1 LLVTYGSSS
10 EVLARSIA
18 KTVGLALVEINR
30 RRFPDGEQY
39 VRVMGNVSGEDVAVV
54 QSLGMNPD
62 TLLLEYALLVDALK
76 GAGCRS
82 VTGVIPYLAY
92 ARQDSRFH
100 RGEPL
105 SIKVVA
111 KFIESAGTDRLI
123 TVDMHLHR
131 HKEIKDVFSIP
142 AVNLS
147 AMPLLAEYYRKNFG
161 FQKTVVVGPDME
173 SEQWAKVVAEKLSA
187 PYTILEKERLGDR
200 DIKVS
205 GELSAKGN
213 RVVLVDDIIS
223 TGKTLIEVVA
233 MLKAQGVKRVDA
245 LVTHALLVE
254 GAFTKL
260 REAGLSEL
268 ISTDTVP
275 NQCARVSIAP
285 LIADALKKD
294 VLK

>member
-18 KTVGLALVEINR
+18 KTVGLALVEINI

-39 VRVMGNVSGEDVAVV
+39 VKVLGNVSGEDVAVV

-62 TLLLEYALLVDALK
+62 ALFIEYSLLVDALK
-76 GAGCRS
+76 GVGCRS
-82 VTGVIPYLAY
+82 VTAVIPYLAY

-105 SIKVVA
+105 SIKVIA

-131 HKEIKDVFSIP
+131 YKEIREVFSIP
-142 AVNLS
+142 AANLS

-161 FQKTVVVGPDME
+161 SQKTVVIGPDME

-187 PYTILEKERLGDR
+187 KYMILEKERLGDR
-200 DIKVS
+200 DVKVS
-205 GELSAKGN
+205 GELSAKGSK
-213 RVVLVDDIIS
+213 VVLVDDIIS
-223 TGKTLIEVVA
+223 TGKTLIEVISR
-233 MLKAQGVKRVDA
+233 LKAQGVKRVDA

-254 GAFTKL
+254 GALTKL
-260 REAGLSEL
+260 RRAGLSEL
-268 ISTDTVP
+268 ISTDTIP
-275 NQCARVSIAP
+275 GPQAKVSVAP
-285 LIADALKKD
+285 LIAEAMKR
-294 VLK
+294 

>member
-1 LLVTYGSSS
+1 LLVTYGSSC
-10 EVLARSIA
+10 EDMAKSIA
-18 KTVGLALVEINR
+18 KIAGSDLIKVDR

-39 VRVMGNVSGEDVAVV
+39 VKVLGNVSGEDVAVV

-62 TLLLEYALLVDALK
+62 ALFIEYSLLVDALK
-76 GAGCRS
+76 GAGCRF
-82 VTGVIPYLAY
+82 VTAVIPYLAY

-105 SIKVVA
+105 SVKVIT

-131 HKEIKDVFSIP
+131 YKEIKEVFSIP

-147 AMPLLAEYYRKNFG
+147 AMPLLAEYYRRNFG
-161 FQKTVVVGPDME
+161 SQKTVVIGPDME
-173 SEQWAKVVAEKLSA
+173 SEQWAKAVAEKLSA
-187 PYTILEKERLGDR
+187 EYMILEKERLGDR
-200 DIKVS
+200 DVKVS
-205 GELSAKGN
+205 GELSAKGS
-213 RVVLVDDIIS
+213 RAVLVDDIIS
-223 TGKTLIEVVA
+223 SGKTLIEVISR
-233 MLKAQGVKRVDA
+233 LKAQGVSRIDA

-254 GAFTKL
+254 DALSKL
-260 REAGLSEL
+260 KKSGLSEL

-294 VLK
+294 ALK